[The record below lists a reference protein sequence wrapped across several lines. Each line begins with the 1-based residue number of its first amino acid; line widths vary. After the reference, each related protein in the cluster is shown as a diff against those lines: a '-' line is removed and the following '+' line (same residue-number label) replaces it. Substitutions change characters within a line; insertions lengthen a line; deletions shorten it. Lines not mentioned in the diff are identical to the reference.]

1 MTHSKRWLEE
11 HAKDPYV
18 KRAKKEGYPSR
29 AAYKLLEI
37 HQKYKLFKPSMNV
50 IDLGAAP
57 GGWSQVAKD
66 LVGPKGVVIAID
78 LLPMQSMLD
87 VIFIQGDFNEPEIF
101 NQLEAIVAK
110 KTLTG
115 QVDLVISDMAPNIS
129 GIKNVDQSRS
139 LHLVELAWDCAQK
152 LLARGGTFLVKVFQ
166 GPGVDRFLINL
177 RPYFNQVKFLKPSAS
192 RSRSSEIYIL
202 AGEFLGYNQ
211 RV

>member
-1 MTHSKRWLEE
+1 
-11 HAKDPYV
+11 
-18 KRAKKEGYPSR
+18 
-29 AAYKLLEI
+29 
-37 HQKYKLFKPSMNV
+37 MNV

-139 LHLVELAWDCAQK
+139 LHLVELAWDCAQ
-152 LLARGGTFLVKVFQ
+152 
-166 GPGVDRFLINL
+166 N
-177 RPYFNQVKFLKPSAS
+177 Y
-192 RSRSSEIYIL
+192 
-202 AGEFLGYNQ
+202 
-211 RV
+211 